1 MLIRAET
8 AEGTREEGAAG
19 ERQGERERAR
29 KKGETEGIGGRGGG
43 GGGEEKE
50 AAGGGG
56 GGWSCEGK
64 R

>member
-8 AEGTREEGAAG
+8 AEDTREEGAAG
-19 ERQGERERAR
+19 ERRGERERAR
-29 KKGETEGIGGRGGG
+29 KKGETEGIGEKRKKRQA
-43 GGGEEKE
+43 GEEE
-50 AAGGGG
+50 